1 MDSVRLVGVPDIG
14 GSTRVG
20 IIDCQ
25 YIVNT
30 PNKHEQIYNE
40 TRVVE
45 VVGQKLDLPHAVLM

>member
-1 MDSVRLVGVPDIG
+1 MVGVPDIG